1 MNFGWLQSLLYGF
14 IMGLAEILP
23 VSAPAHRALMLKM
36 FGIKDEGAIFS
47 LLIHFAILLA
57 VYFSCRIQI
66 SQIQRQLKIA
76 QIPHRRRR
84 REPDMQKVL
93 DMRLMKTT
101 IIPIVLGFLLY
112 PKVSGWRS
120 NLGIISGMLLINGLI
135 LYIPQFLRSGNKDS
149 RTMSRLDSIVI
160 GFFGALG
167 VVPGISRIGAMNS
180 AAHSRGADRN
190 QALLWSLMLSIPVL
204 ACWIGF
210 DVYQLVTLGM
220 DGASLML
227 IIRSIIAAATAFGGA
242 VCGITAMRAMAAS
255 TGYAGFAYYSWG
267 AALFSLILYLT
278 T

>member
-14 IMGLAEILP
+14 IMGIAEILP

-47 LLIHFAILLA
+47 LLIHSAILLA
-57 VYFSCRIQI
+57 VYSSCRIQI
-66 SQIQRQLKIA
+66 SHMQRQLRLA
-76 QIPHRRRR
+76 QVPRRRRR

-93 DMRLMKTT
+93 DMRLMKTA
-101 IIPIVLGFLLY
+101 IVPIFLGFFLY
-112 PKVSGWRS
+112 PKVSAWNT
-120 NLGIISGMLLINGLI
+120 NLGIISGMLLINGVI
-135 LYIPQFLRSGNKDS
+135 LYVPQFLRSGNKDS
-149 RTMSRLDSIVI
+149 RTMSRLDSVVI

-180 AAHSRGADRN
+180 AACSRGADRS
-190 QALLWSLMLSIPVL
+190 QSLLWSLMLSIPVL
-204 ACWIGF
+204 ACLMGF
-210 DVYQLVTLGM
+210 DVYQLITIGM

-227 IIRSIIAAATAFGGA
+227 IIRAVLAAGAAFAGTA
-242 VCGITAMRAMAAS
+242 CGITAMRAMAAS

-278 T
+278 I